1 MSNNKYI
8 KPDSI
13 QDFLLCKTPQEWVAS
28 AIDNQ
33 EIMLIDHAH
42 CEVKAASSAMS
53 YIYKHP
59 DKPDLLNKMS
69 RIAREEMVHFEQVMR
84 IMQKRNIIFRTISAS
99 RYASSLIQS
108 ARTGKEERFIDSLI
122 IGSYIEARSCERFS
136 KIAPF
141 LDVELQKFYNGL
153 LESEKRHFTV
163 YLGFAEQYSSTDIT
177 GAVNQIGEIEKELIL
192 SADTE
197 FRFHSG
203 VSTRV

>member
-1 MSNNKYI
+1 MSILKYI
-8 KPDSI
+8 KPDDI
-13 QDFLLCKTPQEWVAS
+13 HDFLLCETPKDWVVTALK
-28 AIDNQ
+28 NQ
-33 EIMLIDHAH
+33 DIMLIDHAH

-59 DKPDLLNKMS
+59 DKTDLLNKMS

-84 IMQKRNIIFRTISAS
+84 IMEKRNIEFKTITAS
-99 RYASSLIQS
+99 RYAGKLIRC

-122 IGSYIEARSCERFS
+122 IGAYIEARSCERFS

-141 LDVELQKFYNGL
+141 LDAELQKFYNGL

-163 YLGFAEQYSSTDIT
+163 YLGFAEQYSSKD
-177 GAVNQIGEIEKELIL
+177 VSDSVQRIGEIEKELIL
-192 SADTE
+192 SSDSE

-203 VSTRV
+203 VMA